1 MPFTF
6 HGLSFHL
13 PELVVIWYQN
23 IGSIK
28 HAYLL
33 NKIKGDTMRHHT
45 YGYIYG
51 ILAAFFYALVAI
63 VAKPLVMGGTHP
75 FQVTFYQYL
84 FTILI
89 LGIWISVRNRSAF
102 RCDLKKDRCFCIA
115 GYCRRR
121 SNKYALLFSASIS

>member
-1 MPFTF
+1 
-6 HGLSFHL
+6 
-13 PELVVIWYQN
+13 
-23 IGSIK
+23 
-28 HAYLL
+28 
-33 NKIKGDTMRHHT
+33 MRHHT

-102 RCDLKKDRCFCIA
+102 RCDLKKIGAFALLGIA
-115 GYCRRR
+115 GGGATNMLFY
-121 SNKYALLFSASIS
+121 SALQYLDAGIASLLLFLHPVFITIFLPSPGLKS